1 MIPHFVNELVVLD
14 SKVFDLSVAYINF
27 VFRITAKKLF

>member
-1 MIPHFVNELVVLD
+1 MIPNFVYELVVLD

-27 VFRITAKKLF
+27 GFPAKKLF